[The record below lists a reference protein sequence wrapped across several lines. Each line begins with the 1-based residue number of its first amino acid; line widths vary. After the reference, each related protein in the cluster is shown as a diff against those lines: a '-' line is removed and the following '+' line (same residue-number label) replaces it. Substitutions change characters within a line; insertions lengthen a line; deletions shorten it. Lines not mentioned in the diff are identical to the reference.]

1 MERNLTEV
9 VEQLGRVKADI
20 ANLKTV
26 EESLKA
32 TLIGAAANDIRD
44 TVIDGPLF
52 RSSVSFTD
60 KKVVDYKAILATLVE
75 HRAVPKRVIELLTA
89 QNTQIAK
96 GVPCVRVTARK
107 AA

>member
-9 VEQLGRVKADI
+9 VEQLGRVKAVL
-20 ANLKTV
+20 AN
-26 EESLKA
+26 
-32 TLIGAAANDIRD
+32 
-44 TVIDGPLF
+44 
-52 RSSVSFTD
+52 
-60 KKVVDYKAILATLVE
+60 LVE